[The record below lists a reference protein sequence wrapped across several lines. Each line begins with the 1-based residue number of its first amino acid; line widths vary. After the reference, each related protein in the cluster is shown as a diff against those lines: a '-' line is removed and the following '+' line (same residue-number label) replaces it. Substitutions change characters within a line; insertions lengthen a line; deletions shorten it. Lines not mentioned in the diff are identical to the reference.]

1 MDGCE
6 TTTISNVSKLIMC
19 EWREVDQ
26 EAGVS
31 QQAVMLVD
39 KMQEGQLVTNDDD
52 GKGELNIPY
61 C

>member
-1 MDGCE
+1 
-6 TTTISNVSKLIMC
+6 MC
-19 EWREVDQ
+19 KWREVDQ